1 LSELSARQA
10 AWQPLAGIRI
20 LDFSVLLPGPFAT
33 SILGDLGA
41 DIIKV
46 EPPGGDFARR
56 MPEALF
62 RVANRNKR
70 NISLDLKHADS
81 GRIVEHLAKWAD
93 VAFET
98 FRPGVAA
105 RLGIGYQAL
114 NKLNPRI
121 VYCALTGYGQS
132 GPWRDAPGHDL
143 NYLAAAGALM
153 FSGHWLKP
161 PQRSG
166 LPVADIAGGAFAVIA
181 ILAALHER
189 EATGKGSELDLSLY
203 EAALFSTAA
212 RHGLDLEADGRA
224 HLYPT
229 NDLFET
235 SDGQRV
241 ALGIVEPHFW
251 ENFRDTAR
259 EFEPRLADPKFS
271 DEASRRQ
278 HGDELSGL
286 IATVF
291 RQKTLQQWLT
301 HFAGRDVPLQAVLTA
316 EQASRT
322 AQASARSTMTEID
335 GERLM
340 AFPVFA
346 NGKRGASVRSAT
358 RSAIGA
364 DTPAVLHEIGFSAAE
379 IGAFKDSG
387 AVRCG

>member
-1 LSELSARQA
+1 MTSDAQPWL
-10 AWQPLAGIRI
+10 PLAGIRV

-46 EPPGGDFARR
+46 EPPAGDFARN

-70 NISLDLKHADS
+70 NIAIDLKRDES
-81 GRIVEHLAKWAD
+81 SEVILRLARWAD
-93 VAFET
+93 IAFET

-105 RLGIGYQAL
+105 RLGIGYPHLSSL
-114 NKLNPRI
+114 NQRI
-121 VYCALTGYGQS
+121 VYCALTGYGQT

-153 FSGHWLKP
+153 FRGHWLGT

-181 ILAALHER
+181 MLAALRER
-189 EATGKGSELDLSLY
+189 DRTGRGVELDMSLF
-203 EAALFSTAA
+203 EAALFATAA
-212 RHGLDLEADGRA
+212 RHGLDLEQDGRA

-229 NDLFET
+229 NDVFET
-235 SDGQRV
+235 ADGQRL

-251 ENFRDTAR
+251 MNFRDAVV
-259 EFEPRLADPKFS
+259 EFDPGLASPRFD

-278 HGDELSGL
+278 HGDELSRL
-286 IATVF
+286 IAGVF
-291 RQKTLQQWLT
+291 KQKTLTQWMD
-301 HFAGRDVPLQAVLTA
+301 HFAGRDVPLQPLVTARAGSESVHAV
-316 EQASRT
+316 
-322 AQASARSTMTEID
+322 ARKLMTEID

-340 AFPVFA
+340 AFPVHA
-346 NGKRGASVRSAT
+346 DGQRSPAIRSTT
-358 RSAIGA
+358 RTAIGA
-364 DTPAVLHEIGFSAAE
+364 DSAQILGELGFHADEVAGLRE
-379 IGAFKDSG
+379 CG
-387 AVRCG
+387 AVRFG

>member
-1 LSELSARQA
+1 LTATRQA
-10 AWQPLAGIRI
+10 WLPLRGIRI

-41 DIIKV
+41 DVIKV
-46 EPPGGDFARR
+46 EPLSGDFARN

-70 NISLDLKHADS
+70 NIALDLKHAQS
-81 GRIVEHLAKWAD
+81 SSIVARLAARAD

-105 RLGIGYQAL
+105 RLGIGYPQLA
-114 NKLNPRI
+114 KLNPRI

-132 GPWRDAPGHDL
+132 SPWRDAPGHDL

-153 FSGHWLKP
+153 FRGHWLGT

-181 ILAALHER
+181 MLAALHER
-189 EATGKGSELDLSLY
+189 DRSGKGAELDLSLF

-212 RHGLDLEADGRA
+212 RHGLDLETDGRA

-229 NDLFET
+229 NDVFET
-235 SDGQRV
+235 ADDQRI

-251 ENFRDTAR
+251 ENFRNAVLQ
-259 EFEPRLADPKFS
+259 FEPGLSSTDFA
-271 DEASRRQ
+271 DEALRRR
-278 HGDELSGL
+278 HGDELSRL
-286 IATVF
+286 IAGVF
-291 RQKTLQQWLT
+291 RKQTLAQWIA
-301 HFAGRDVPLQAVLTA
+301 HFDGRDVPVQPLVTA
-316 EQASRT
+316 YAGSVS
-322 AQASARSTMTEID
+322 AQATAREAITEID

-346 NGKRGASVRSAT
+346 DGRRGAEIRSTT

-364 DTPAVLHEIGFSAAE
+364 DTVDILGELGFSPGEIAE
-379 IGAFKDSG
+379 FRNSG
-387 AVRCG
+387 AVRTA

>member
-1 LSELSARQA
+1 MGKKP
-10 AWQPLAGIRI
+10 WQPLSGVRI

-46 EPPGGDFARR
+46 EPPAGDFARN

-70 NISLDLKHADS
+70 NIAIDLKHPDGA
-81 GRIVEHLAKWAD
+81 RVIERLARWAD

-98 FRPGVAA
+98 FRPGVAGK
-105 RLGIGYQAL
+105 LGIGYARLAEL
-114 NKLNPRI
+114 NRRI

-153 FSGHWLKP
+153 FRGHWLGT

-166 LPVADIAGGAFAVIA
+166 LPVADVAGGAYAVIA

-189 EATGKGSELDLSLY
+189 GRTGTGIELDLSLF

-212 RHGLDLEADGRA
+212 RHGLDLETDGRA

-229 NDLFET
+229 NDVFET
-235 SDGQRV
+235 ADGRRI

-251 ENFRDTAR
+251 ENFRDAAV
-259 EFEPRLADPKFS
+259 EFEPRLANARFL
-271 DEASRRQ
+271 DESLRRKN
-278 HGDELSGL
+278 GDELSRL
-286 IATVF
+286 IAGVF
-291 RQKTLQQWLT
+291 GRKPLEFWEK
-301 HFAGRDVPLQAVLTA
+301 HFAGRDVPVQPLNTA
-316 EQASRT
+316 RQGSLS
-322 AQASARSTMTEID
+322 AQAAARHAMTEIG

-340 AFPVFA
+340 AFPVYA
-346 NGKRGASVRSAT
+346 NGKRGAAIRSVT
-358 RSAIGA
+358 REKIGA
-364 DTPAVLHEIGFSAAE
+364 DSAAILGE
-379 IGAFKDSG
+379 LGFAEAELAEFRASG
-387 AVRCG
+387 AVRFG

>member
-1 LSELSARQA
+1 LESTQQT
-10 AWQPLAGIRI
+10 WQPLAGVRI

-41 DIIKV
+41 DVIKV
-46 EPPGGDFARR
+46 EPPAGDFARR

-70 NISLDLKHADS
+70 NISLDLKHAQS
-81 GRIVEHLAKWAD
+81 GGVVERLAKWAD

-114 NKLNPRI
+114 SKLNPRI
-121 VYCALTGYGQS
+121 VYCALTGYGQT

-153 FSGHWLKP
+153 FRGHWLGT

-189 EATGKGSELDLSLY
+189 DRNGKGAELDLSLF

-212 RHGLDLEADGRA
+212 RHGMDLEQDGRA

-229 NDLFET
+229 NDVFEAK
-235 SDGQRV
+235 DGKRI

-251 ENFRDTAR
+251 ENFRDAVV
-259 EFEPRLADPKFS
+259 EAEPRVADGKFS
-271 DEASRRQ
+271 DEPLRRK
-278 HGDELSGL
+278 HGDELSRL
-286 IATVF
+286 IAGIF
-291 RQKTLQQWLT
+291 KQKTLAEWLR
-301 HFAGRDVPLQAVLTA
+301 HFEGRDVPVQPVLTA
-316 EQASRT
+316 MQGSQT
-322 AQASARSTMTEID
+322 AQAGARETMTEID

-340 AFPVFA
+340 AFPVHA
-346 NGKRGASVRSAT
+346 NGRRGASIRSST
-358 RSAIGA
+358 RSAIGQDSA
-364 DTPAVLHEIGFSAAE
+364 AILGDLGFSGPE
-379 IGAFKDSG
+379 IDALTSSG

>member
-1 LSELSARQA
+1 MTSNLQ
-10 AWQPLAGIRI
+10 AWQPLAGVRV

-46 EPPGGDFARR
+46 EPPGGDFARN

-70 NISLDLKHADS
+70 NIALDLKHDESSAVIL
-81 GRIVEHLAKWAD
+81 RLARWAD
-93 VAFET
+93 IAFET

-105 RLGIGYQAL
+105 RLGIGYPHLSSL
-114 NKLNPRI
+114 NQRI

-153 FSGHWLKP
+153 FRGHWLGT

-181 ILAALHER
+181 MLAALRER
-189 EATGKGSELDLSLY
+189 ERTGKGTELDMSLF

-212 RHGLDLEADGRA
+212 RHGLDLEHDGRA

-229 NDLFET
+229 NDVFET
-235 SDGQRV
+235 ADGQRI

-251 ENFRDTAR
+251 ANFRDAVA
-259 EFEPRLADPKFS
+259 EFEPRLAASQFN
-271 DEASRRQ
+271 DEPARRQ
-278 HGDELSGL
+278 HGDELSRL
-286 IATVF
+286 IAGVF
-291 RQKTLQQWLT
+291 KKKTLAQWLE
-301 HFAGRDVPLQAVLTA
+301 HFAGRDVPLQPLLTA
-316 EQASRT
+316 RAGSAS
-322 AQASARSTMTEID
+322 AQAVAREMVTELD

-346 NGKRGASVRSAT
+346 NGQRGAAVRSTT
-358 RSAIGA
+358 RTAIGA
-364 DTPAVLHEIGFSAAE
+364 DSVQILAELGFAEDEIAGLRE
-379 IGAFKDSG
+379 CG
-387 AVRCG
+387 AVRFG

>member
-1 LSELSARQA
+1 LTTPHQPWL
-10 AWQPLAGIRI
+10 PLAGIRI

-46 EPPGGDFARR
+46 EPPGGDFARN

-70 NISLDLKHADS
+70 NIALDLKHEQSSRVVA
-81 GRIVEHLAKWAD
+81 RLAAWAD
-93 VAFET
+93 IAFET

-105 RLGIGYQAL
+105 RLGIGYPQL
-114 NKLNPRI
+114 NALNPRI

-153 FSGHWLKP
+153 FRGHWLGT

-181 ILAALHER
+181 MLAALHER
-189 EATGKGSELDLSLY
+189 DRTGKGAELDLSLF

-212 RHGLDLEADGRA
+212 RHGLDLETDGRA

-229 NDLFET
+229 NDVFDT
-235 SDGQRV
+235 ADGKRI

-251 ENFRDTAR
+251 ENFRDAVLQ
-259 EFEPRLADPKFS
+259 FEPALASGRFAS
-271 DEASRRQ
+271 EASRRQ
-278 HGDELSGL
+278 HGDELSRL
-286 IATVF
+286 IAGVF
-291 RQKTLQQWLT
+291 KKQTLAQWLT
-301 HFAGRDVPLQAVLTA
+301 HFDGRDVPVQPLLTAHAGSISEQAV
-316 EQASRT
+316 
-322 AQASARSTMTEID
+322 ARDAMTEID

-346 NGKRGASVRSAT
+346 NGRRGAAIRSTT
-358 RSAIGA
+358 RAALGA
-364 DTPAVLHEIGFSAAE
+364 DSADILAELGFSAGEVA
-379 IGAFKDSG
+379 ALRDAG
-387 AVRCG
+387 AVRFG